1 MDVIIHSQYILLSE
15 SVYTIRIKW
24 GAPHFRHSKAMHL
37 LKAGVNLIYIRDF
50 LGHSSIVT
58 TEVYTRLNPK
68 IKKEHLR
75 KNSASLEVQEKY
87 SAKEK
92 DDLMNWL
99 KNLFIRIKFYVKIYI
114 KTAVRQE
121 T

>member
-1 MDVIIHSQYILLSE
+1 
-15 SVYTIRIKW
+15 
-24 GAPHFRHSKAMHL
+24 MHL
-37 LKAGVNLIYIRDF
+37 LEAGVNLVYIRDF

-58 TEVYTRLNPK
+58 TEVYARSNPK
-68 IKKEHLR
+68 IKEEHLR

-99 KNLFIRIKFYVKIYI
+99 KKSL
-114 KTAVRQE
+114 
-121 T
+121 